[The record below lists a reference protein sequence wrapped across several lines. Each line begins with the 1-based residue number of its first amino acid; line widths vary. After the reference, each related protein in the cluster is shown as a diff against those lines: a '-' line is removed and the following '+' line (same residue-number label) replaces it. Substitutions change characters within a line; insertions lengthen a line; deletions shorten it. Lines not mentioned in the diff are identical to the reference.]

1 MPGAEHIGNSSA
13 CTRQIEHS
21 GRLWI
26 EGAQQQQRV
35 ESWPVCFLTSRL
47 PKYVS
52 WRLDPEVL
60 LSDALTIN
68 WTTFMGYAFS
78 PFHFILAVLSKVSWD
93 QADIILVAPLWKA
106 LVPPLLGLL
115 VDHPVLLPSTRH
127 LLADPASP
135 QNIHPMFHLLHLAVF
150 HISGDSTRQ
159 WDFLTTLPRF
169 SLQQLTPQHRKR
181 INQLGDAR
189 VAGVIDERSILFLQ
203 H

>member
-1 MPGAEHIGNSSA
+1 MAPGSRGVALGCPDNKLDNLHGLRLFTLPLYPGCTEQSILRPGRHHIICAS
-13 CTRQIEHS
+13 
-21 GRLWI
+21 L
-26 EGAQQQQRV
+26 
-35 ESWPVCFLTSRL
+35 EST
-47 PKYVS
+47 
-52 WRLDPEVL
+52 
-60 LSDALTIN
+60 
-68 WTTFMGYAFS
+68 
-78 PFHFILAVLSKVSWD
+78 
-93 QADIILVAPLWKA
+93 A

-115 VDHPVLLPSTRH
+115 VDHPVLLPSMRH
-127 LLADPASP
+127 LLTDPASP
-135 QNIHPMFHLLHLAVF
+135 QNIHPMSHLLHLPVF

>member
-1 MPGAEHIGNSSA
+1 MYQA
-13 CTRQIEHS
+13 
-21 GRLWI
+21 
-26 EGAQQQQRV
+26 
-35 ESWPVCFLTSRL
+35 
-47 PKYVS
+47 
-52 WRLDPEVL
+52 
-60 LSDALTIN
+60 N
-68 WTTFMGYAFS
+68 WTQWQTLNRGCSTTAESGKLTCLLLNLPAPQIRKLAPGPRGVALGCPDNKLDNLHGLRLFTLPLYPGCTEQS
-78 PFHFILAVLSKVSWD
+78 ILRPGRHHISCASLEST
-93 QADIILVAPLWKA
+93 A

-169 SLQQLTPQHRKR
+169 SLQQLTPQHRKL
-181 INQLGDAR
+181 INQRGDAR
-189 VAGVIDERSILFLQ
+189 VASVIDERSILFLQ